1 MVGREILNALVK
13 KSDSMSTEFDS
24 SVRRFVLWNNRLFRS
39 LLDFGEVKL
48 YEIYLESEKI
58 RTVVNFQN
66 RRRVRTSLFDPKCR
80 SAWLAVTR
88 QAAIRQNS
96 SRHLEYHPP

>member
-24 SVRRFVLWNNRLFRS
+24 SVQRFVLWNNRLIRS

-48 YEIYLESEKI
+48 YEVYFI
-58 RTVVNFQN
+58 RTVVNYQN
-66 RRRVRTSLFDPKCR
+66 RRRVRTSLFGPKCR
-80 SAWLAVTR
+80 
-88 QAAIRQNS
+88 
-96 SRHLEYHPP
+96 